1 MIEIKLTSYFTL
13 LIILNIIITIA
24 SFDINF
30 IELDNYLENENKVLK
45 VLNNY
50 ILSEEK
56 RLHKVKQL
64 YNRFVEQNKYSVEEK
79 KQFLKH
85 PIDVYFLVKE
95 LVTQWKPIVKTLE
108 SNKQRHRK
116 LVNGLRDQILDQFK
130 LEGKL
135 F

>member
-64 YNRFVEQNKYSVEEK
+64 YNRFVEQNTLSVEEK